1 MMVVYT
7 IGFTQKRA
15 STFFGL
21 LSRNTV
27 ETVLD
32 VRLNNRSQL
41 SGFARQEDLAYFLW
55 HLKGIGYSHQQ
66 LLAPPKQLLA
76 DYRNRRIGW
85 DAYASAFNE
94 VLRDRSVERWIDP
107 EALDNGCLLC
117 SEHEP
122 HYCHRRLALEY
133 LASEWRTEMEVR
145 HLT

>member
-1 MMVVYT
+1 MVVYT

-21 LSRNTV
+21 LGRNNV

-41 SGFARQEDLAYFLW
+41 SGFARQEDLGYFLW
-55 HLKGIGYSHQQ
+55 NLNGIGYSQQQ
-66 LLAPPKQLLA
+66 LLAPPKQLLT
-76 DYRNRRIGW
+76 DYRNKRIGW
-85 DAYASAFNE
+85 DDYAAEFNG
-94 VLRDRSVERWIDP
+94 VLHDRAVENRIEP
-107 EALDNGCLLC
+107 QALENGCLLC

-133 LASEWRTEMEVR
+133 LARAWRIEMEVR
-145 HLT
+145 HLK